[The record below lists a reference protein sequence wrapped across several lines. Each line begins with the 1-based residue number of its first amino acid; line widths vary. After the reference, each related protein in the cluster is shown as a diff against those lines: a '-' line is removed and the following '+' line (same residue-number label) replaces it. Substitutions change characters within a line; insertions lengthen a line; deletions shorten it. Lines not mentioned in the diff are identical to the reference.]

1 MRFRRYLILYRGAMQ
16 RALIFAE
23 HSPGMAGAIISRL
36 NYGPD
41 GRLWFPRDAKAKHAI
56 AREFYSENP
65 TRKYTRANVLAHSDT
80 SLGARYVYL
89 VYLYVKM
96 LAICIYIYIY
106 ICKSLIS
113 ITRYQD
119 SSCLSHRSDN
129 ALQIRVTLSYPEAYS
144 VSRIYRAR
152 LDSLLEQI
160 AGYPRPCWV
169 AARHLSSLAGCV
181 SLSKRSA
188 ASSFPISWR
197 IRQLEFAEL
206 KLPGAWSDM
215 DLDKEYPRVEPRSV

>member
-1 MRFRRYLILYRGAMQ
+1 MDVYGFLAMLKRSTRSRVSFILKIRLESTHAPTCSHTFSRGA
-16 RALIFAE
+16 LCISCIFV
-23 HSPGMAGAIISRL
+23 
-36 NYGPD
+36 
-41 GRLWFPRDAKAKHAI
+41 
-56 AREFYSENP
+56 
-65 TRKYTRANVLAHSDT
+65 RKNACN
-80 SLGARYVYL
+80 
-89 VYLYVKM
+89 LYV
-96 LAICIYIYIY
+96 YIY

-188 ASSFPISWR
+188 ASSFAISWR
-197 IRQLEFAEL
+197 VRQLESAEL
-206 KLPGAWSDM
+206 KLSGG
-215 DLDKEYPRVEPRSV
+215 